1 MTRYYLIY
9 LLLMGLVTLSLYGID
24 KRRARRGAWR
34 ISEKLLLGC
43 SLAGGAWGGL
53 LSMHL
58 FRHKT
63 KKGYFFATNLFG
75 IALHVAVFI
84 LLIAKS

>member
-9 LLLMGLVTLSLYGID
+9 LLLIGLVTFVLYGVD

-34 ISEKLLLGC
+34 ISEKLLLGF

-53 LSMHL
+53 LAMHL

-84 LLIAKS
+84 LLIMKT